1 LKIFKRSPVK
11 LIIVLLASS
20 LLASCLN
27 DTVQPTIDLNA
38 TQLPGT
44 AITLPTT
51 TPELEVTST
60 PTVAPW
66 LPQLLEP
73 GPPALVSP
81 ALFFMDGPDVWL
93 IGNDLATHSVT
104 ERRRVRAVETIPGSQ
119 MAAVLIIDS
128 AGGRETEEIRI
139 VDAEGTESEPI
150 YGPEIV
156 ADPGGN
162 PRVSLLRWSPNGQQL
177 AIVRDDGSIW
187 LSGSGQSAEA
197 LDLQTPSA
205 NIEDLRWSPTA
216 TALVILYRDQGNAG
230 NLRIIAIES
239 GDVLDL
245 QPQRSFDTIC
255 WPPGQGTLIVSED
268 RSAGENP
275 NAGSLFTV
283 RANGSK
289 RELLISAGEFGPAI
303 DIGLTAPSPDGTQLA
318 FTIETPDASGN
329 FSFQALY
336 LLDFAT
342 GIQRQIDVFPQ
353 LVVSDLWWFE
363 GGLAWRALNSE
374 NGSSYSGVEPFVI
387 EVVDQTSGESKLV
400 YTSDG
405 T

>member
-1 LKIFKRSPVK
+1 MRDHPERSS
-11 LIIVLLASS
+11 LASLATS
-20 LLASCLN
+20 LISGCLN

-44 AITLPTT
+44 AITLPTAA
-51 TPELEVTST
+51 PQPEVTPT

-66 LPQLLEP
+66 LPALLEP

-81 ALFFMDGPDVWL
+81 ALFFLDGPDVWF
-93 IGNDLATHSVT
+93 IGNDLNAHPVT
-104 ERRRVRAVETIPGSQ
+104 ERRRVHAVETVPGSQ
-119 MAAVLIIDS
+119 MAAVLVIDS

-139 VDAEGTESEPI
+139 VDAEGIESEPI

-162 PRVSLLRWSPNGQQL
+162 PRVSLLRWSPNGKQL

-187 LSGSGQSAEA
+187 LTGPGQSART
-197 LDLQTPSA
+197 LDLQQPDAS
-205 NIEDLRWSPTA
+205 IEDVHWSPTS
-216 TALVILYRDQGNAG
+216 TALVILRRVQGNAG
-230 NLRIIAIES
+230 SLRVISIES
-239 GDVLDL
+239 GDAFDV
-245 QPQRSFDTIC
+245 QPQKSFDTIC
-255 WPPGQGTLIVSED
+255 WPSGRGALIVSED

-283 RANGSK
+283 RANGSN

-329 FSFQALY
+329 FRFQALY
-336 LLDFAT
+336 LLDFNT

-353 LVVSDLWWFE
+353 LVISDLWWFE
-363 GGLAWRALNSE
+363 GGLAWRALNADA
-374 NGSSYSGVEPFVI
+374 GSGYSGVEPFVI
-387 EVVDQTSGESKLV
+387 EISDLASGESKLV